1 MTRIIRTLLIAITM
15 IVSYV
20 TVFAQQIFHEQL
32 AEIEAKHFVQELAFS
47 DAVTEKIEFSK
58 ETFSNETMTLPYRKA
73 TIPGYGDKASLVIYL
88 HGGSSKGDDNE
99 TQMQEPGIKAIAL
112 WLSENNRKAIM
123 LVPQCPADK
132 AWLGSTQDILETLLK
147 TYIDRGV
154 ADANKVYIFGGSM
167 GGTGTW
173 NMLSNHP
180 DLFAAAM
187 PVAGN
192 PTGLNAEAVSQVS
205 IYTVMG
211 TADKIMKISN
221 VEVFLTEMDEC
232 KAEYKFDIEDGWT
245 HEDVCKKSYTNE
257 RLAWVF
263 KHVKG
268 QPTGIVPITKDDSK
282 LVNTAW
288 YSINGQRL
296 TSEPT
301 QKGIYIKCSLY
312 SNGKVIT
319 DKYYKN

>member
-1 MTRIIRTLLIAITM
+1 MKHKFFLFFYMMSILGWGEG
-15 IVSYV
+15 S
-20 TVFAQQIFHEQL
+20 AQE
-32 AEIEAKHFVQELAFS
+32 
-47 DAVTEKIEFSK
+47 IEFSK
-58 ETFSNETMTLPYRKA
+58 ETFINDVMSLPYRKA

-99 TQMQEPGIKAIAL
+99 AQMQEPGISAIAS
-112 WLSENNRKAIM
+112 WLSANNYKAIM
-123 LVPQCPADK
+123 LVPQCPTDK
-132 AWLGSTQDILETLLK
+132 AWLGSTQDVLVALLK

-154 ADANKVYIFGGSM
+154 ADADKVYIFGGSM

-173 NMLSNHP
+173 GMLSNHS

-192 PTGLNAEAVSQVS
+192 PTGLDAEAISQVP

-211 TADKIMKISN
+211 TMDRIMKISN
-221 VEVFLTEMDEC
+221 VEMFLNEMDNY

-245 HEDVCKKSYTNE
+245 HEDVCKNSYTCE
-257 RLAWVF
+257 RLSWVF
-263 KHVKG
+263 EHTKR
-268 QPTGIVPITKDDSK
+268 QLTGIMPLSYDGCN
-282 LVNTAW
+282 LVYIVW

-301 QKGIYIKCSLY
+301 QKGFYIRSY
-312 SNGKVIT
+312 RYRSGKAIT
-319 DKYYKN
+319 GKFYLDRPF

>member
-1 MTRIIRTLLIAITM
+1 MTHRLFLFFVLLALL
-15 IVSYV
+15 SQGKLA
-20 TVFAQQIFHEQL
+20 AQ
-32 AEIEAKHFVQELAFS
+32 
-47 DAVTEKIEFSK
+47 DIEFSK
-58 ETFSNETMTLPYRKA
+58 ETFTNDVTTLPYRKA
-73 TIPGYGDKASLVIYL
+73 TIPGYGDKASLIIYL
-88 HGGSSKGDDNE
+88 HGGSSKGNDNE
-99 TQMQEPGIKAIAL
+99 TQMQEPGINSIAS
-112 WLSENNRKAIM
+112 WLSANNRKAIM
-123 LVPQCPADK
+123 LVPQCPTDK
-132 AWLGSTQDILETLLK
+132 AWLGSTQDVLVALFK
-147 TYIDRGV
+147 TYIDQGV
-154 ADANKVYIFGGSM
+154 ADADKVYIFGGSM

-173 NMLSNHP
+173 GMLSNHS

-192 PTGLNAEAVSQVS
+192 PTGLNAEAISRVP

-221 VEVFLTEMDEC
+221 VETFLDEMDEY

-263 KHVKG
+263 KHTKG
-268 QPTGIVPITKDDSK
+268 QSTGIEQISNDDSI
-282 LVNTAW
+282 LVNTTW

-296 TSEPT
+296 TTEPSMH
-301 QKGIYIKCSLY
+301 GIYVRICRY
-312 SNGKVIT
+312 SNGKVVT

>member
-1 MTRIIRTLLIAITM
+1 MKYSLFLFFALLALLSQGE
-15 IVSYV
+15 VA
-20 TVFAQQIFHEQL
+20 AQ
-32 AEIEAKHFVQELAFS
+32 
-47 DAVTEKIEFSK
+47 DIEFSK
-58 ETFSNETMTLPYRKA
+58 ETFANDVMTLPYRKA
-73 TIPGYGDKASLVIYL
+73 TIPGYGDKASLIIYL
-88 HGGSSKGDDNE
+88 HGGSSKGNDNE
-99 TQMQEPGIKAIAL
+99 TQMQEPGINSITS
-112 WLSENNRKAIM
+112 WLSANNRKAIM
-123 LVPQCPADK
+123 LVPQCPTDK
-132 AWLGSTQDILETLLK
+132 AWLGSTQDVLVALLK

-154 ADANKVYIFGGSM
+154 ADADKVYIFGGSM

-173 NMLSNHP
+173 GMLSNHS

-192 PTGLNAEAVSQVS
+192 PTGLDAEAISLVP

-221 VEVFLTEMDEC
+221 VETFLAEMDEYD
-232 KAEYKFDIEDGWT
+232 AEYKFDIEDGWT

-263 KHVKG
+263 KHTKK
-268 QPTGIVPITKDDSK
+268 QPTGIASVSTDDGK
-282 LVNTAW
+282 LVYTTW

-301 QKGIYIKCSLY
+301 LKGVYVRTCRY
-312 SNGKVIT
+312 SSGKVIT
-319 DKYYKN
+319 DKYYKY

>member
-1 MTRIIRTLLIAITM
+1 MKYSLFLFFALLALLSQGE
-15 IVSYV
+15 VA
-20 TVFAQQIFHEQL
+20 AQ
-32 AEIEAKHFVQELAFS
+32 
-47 DAVTEKIEFSK
+47 DIEFSK
-58 ETFSNETMTLPYRKA
+58 ETFANDVMTLPYRKA
-73 TIPGYGDKASLVIYL
+73 TIPGYGDKASLIIYL
-88 HGGSSKGDDNE
+88 HGGSSKGNDNE
-99 TQMQEPGIKAIAL
+99 TQMQEPGINSITS
-112 WLSENNRKAIM
+112 WLSANNRKAIM
-123 LVPQCPADK
+123 LVPQCPTDK
-132 AWLGSTQDILETLLK
+132 AWLGSIQDVLVALLK

-154 ADANKVYIFGGSM
+154 VDVDKVYIFGGSM

-173 NMLSNHP
+173 GMLSNHSY
-180 DLFAAAM
+180 LFASAM

-192 PTGLNAEAVSQVS
+192 PIGLDAEEISRVP

-221 VEVFLTEMDEC
+221 VETFLAEMDNY

-263 KHVKG
+263 KHTKK
-268 QPTGIVPITKDDSK
+268 QPTGIASVSTDDGK
-282 LVNTAW
+282 LVYTTW

-301 QKGIYIKCSLY
+301 LKGVYVRTCRY
-312 SNGKVIT
+312 SSGKVIT
-319 DKYYKN
+319 DKYYKY

>member
-1 MTRIIRTLLIAITM
+1 MKHKFFLFFYMLSILGWGEG
-15 IVSYV
+15 S
-20 TVFAQQIFHEQL
+20 AQE
-32 AEIEAKHFVQELAFS
+32 
-47 DAVTEKIEFSK
+47 IEFSK
-58 ETFSNETMTLPYRKA
+58 ETFINDVMSLPYRKA

-99 TQMQEPGIKAIAL
+99 VQMQEPGISAIAS
-112 WLSENNRKAIM
+112 WLSANNYKAIM
-123 LVPQCPADK
+123 LVPQCPTDK
-132 AWLGSTQDILETLLK
+132 AWLGSTQDVLVALLK

-154 ADANKVYIFGGSM
+154 ADADKVYIFGGSM

-173 NMLSNHP
+173 GMLSNHS

-192 PTGLNAEAVSQVS
+192 PTGLDAEAISQVP

-211 TADKIMKISN
+211 TMDKIMKISN
-221 VEVFLTEMDEC
+221 VEMFLNEMDNY

-245 HEDVCKKSYTNE
+245 HEDVCKNSYTSE
-257 RLAWVF
+257 RLSWVF
-263 KHVKG
+263 EHTKR
-268 QPTGIVPITKDDSK
+268 QLTGIMPLSYDDCN
-282 LVNTAW
+282 LVNIVW

-301 QKGIYIKCSLY
+301 QKGFYIRSFRY
-312 SNGKVIT
+312 RSGKAIT
-319 DKYYKN
+319 GKFYLDRPF

>member
-1 MTRIIRTLLIAITM
+1 MTHRLFLFFALLALLSQGE
-15 IVSYV
+15 VA
-20 TVFAQQIFHEQL
+20 AQ
-32 AEIEAKHFVQELAFS
+32 
-47 DAVTEKIEFSK
+47 DIEFSK
-58 ETFSNETMTLPYRKA
+58 ETFANDVMTLPYRKA
-73 TIPGYGDKASLVIYL
+73 TIPGLGDKASLVIYL
-88 HGGSSKGDDNE
+88 HGGSSKGNDNE
-99 TQMQEPGIKAIAL
+99 TQMQEPGINSITS
-112 WLSENNRKAIM
+112 WLSANNRKAIM
-123 LVPQCPADK
+123 LVPQCPTDK
-132 AWLGSTQDILETLLK
+132 AWLGSIQDVLVALLK

-154 ADANKVYIFGGSM
+154 VDVDKVYIFGGSM

-173 NMLSNHP
+173 GMLSNHS

-192 PTGLNAEAVSQVS
+192 PTGLDAEAISRVT

-221 VEVFLTEMDEC
+221 VETFLAEMDEYD
-232 KAEYKFDIEDGWT
+232 AEYKFDIEDGWT

-263 KHVKG
+263 KHTKK
-268 QPTGIVPITKDDSK
+268 QPTGIASVSTDDGK
-282 LVNTAW
+282 LVYTTW

-301 QKGIYIKCSLY
+301 LKGIYVRTCRY
-312 SNGKVIT
+312 SSGKVIT
-319 DKYYKN
+319 DKYYKY